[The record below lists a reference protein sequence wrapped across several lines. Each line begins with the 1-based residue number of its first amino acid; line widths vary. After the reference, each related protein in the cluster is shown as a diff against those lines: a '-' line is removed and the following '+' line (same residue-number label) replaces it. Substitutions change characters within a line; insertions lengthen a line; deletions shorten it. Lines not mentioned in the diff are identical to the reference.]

1 MLLLFLAVLA
11 LLCVSVESF
20 RSFGL
25 VKRVTDHRSDVVRLQ
40 CASADASSSSIKAK
54 LTDDMKSAMKAK
66 EKDRLAGIRAVLTA
80 IKQKEVDERIVV
92 DDALAIDIM
101 AKLVKTRRESI
112 TSYSAAGRQDLVDQE
127 TAELTV
133 IQGYLPAQLT
143 EAEVSK
149 LVQDAIA
156 KVGATSV
163 KDMGKVMGELRG
175 PLSGKADMAQVGA
188 LIKKSLSG

>member
-1 MLLLFLAVLA
+1 MLLIPALLLVLA
-11 LLCVSVESF
+11 LLCVNVESF
-20 RSFGL
+20 HPLGHALKARNS
-25 VKRVTDHRSDVVRLQ
+25 VRIQ
-40 CASADASSSSIKAK
+40 CASSPDAATSSIKAK
-54 LTDDMKSAMKAK
+54 LTEDMKSAMKAK

-80 IKQKEVDERIVV
+80 IKQKEVDERIAV
-92 DDALAIDIM
+92 DDQLAIEIM

-143 EAEVSK
+143 EAEVEK
-149 LVQDAIA
+149 LVKDTIL
-156 KVGATSV
+156 KVGAKTV
-163 KDMGKVMGELRG
+163 KDMGKVMAELRG
-175 PLSGKADMAQVGA
+175 PLSGKADMASVGA

>member
-1 MLLLFLAVLA
+1 MLLVVLVVLV